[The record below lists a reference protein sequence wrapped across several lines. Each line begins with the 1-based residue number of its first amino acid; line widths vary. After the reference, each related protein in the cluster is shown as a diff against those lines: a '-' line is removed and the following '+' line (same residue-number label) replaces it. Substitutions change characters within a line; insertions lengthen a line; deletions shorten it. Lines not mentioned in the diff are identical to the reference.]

1 MSIMVEMFYL
11 VGGQLHSCLLYNYSS
26 NCTYIY
32 VCVCMHKFLYI
43 YTHKYVYVYTLY
55 AFYMYL
61 FHNLEKSQKFFI
73 MFTGILFSLSY
84 IMLQIF
90 FLPCN

>member
-1 MSIMVEMFYL
+1 MVEMFYL

-32 VCVCMHKFLYI
+32 VCVCMHKYLYI

-61 FHNLEKSQKFFI
+61 FHNLEKSQKFFYYVYRHTI
-73 MFTGILFSLSY
+73 FSVLYYATNILST
-84 IMLQIF
+84 M
-90 FLPCN
+90 